1 MSGVMSYG
9 ECEHCRVPMKDSKCP
24 GDHQHMQH
32 RDGQLPWCEACGYT
46 DAGLHRREV
55 PAVPDLTEED

>member
-1 MSGVMSYG
+1 
-9 ECEHCRVPMKDSKCP
+9 
-24 GDHQHMQH
+24 MQH